1 MQEFRRIVQIYVQVP
16 WLSYGGVGISGN
28 KNSPAEGKEI
38 AGQSGIAKVEDFK
51 LRAMLLQS
59 NDI

>member
-1 MQEFRRIVQIYVQVP
+1 MQEFRRIVLIYVQVP

-38 AGQSGIAKVEDFK
+38 AGQSGIVEMKDFK
-51 LRAMLLQS
+51 LRAMLLQTD
-59 NDI
+59 DI